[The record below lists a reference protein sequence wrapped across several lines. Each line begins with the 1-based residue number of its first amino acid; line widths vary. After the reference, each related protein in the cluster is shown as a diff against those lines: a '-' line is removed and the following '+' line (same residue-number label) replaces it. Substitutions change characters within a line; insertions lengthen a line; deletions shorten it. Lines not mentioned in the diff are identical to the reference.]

1 MITYQN
7 EVTDRKYMKITVL
20 ISHAVILAFSIIIA
34 ASGCAQPAQPS
45 SPQPPVPD
53 NQSPDLYTNAQY
65 GFTFKVCD
73 DSDFEL
79 KENQGGAAVALLG
92 PFLRDIKHRI
102 GIYVILDKL
111 PPKTTLEGYL
121 KMQQTSAGAKLT
133 NFAIVDETD
142 ITIAGIPG
150 KLSQSTFTVVTDDGE
165 INFKTALAVFIKN
178 DTVYAIQYQNDA
190 GLYDENVDC
199 FNTVLSTFRFN

>member
-1 MITYQN
+1 M
-7 EVTDRKYMKITVL
+7 
-20 ISHAVILAFSIIIA
+20 
-34 ASGCAQPAQPS
+34 
-45 SPQPPVPD
+45 
-53 NQSPDLYTNAQY
+53 
-65 GFTFKVCD
+65 
-73 DSDFEL
+73 
-79 KENQGGAAVALLG
+79 
-92 PFLRDIKHRI
+92 
-102 GIYVILDKL
+102 